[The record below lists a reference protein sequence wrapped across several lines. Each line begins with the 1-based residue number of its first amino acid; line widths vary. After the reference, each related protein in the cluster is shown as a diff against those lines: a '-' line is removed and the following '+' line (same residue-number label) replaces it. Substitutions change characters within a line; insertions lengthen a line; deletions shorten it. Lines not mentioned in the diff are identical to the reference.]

1 LPTPLTSYN
10 EYRRRIKIGS
20 FSDFW
25 ELEILDHCFM
35 KGSYTPPTN
44 IFVALSTADPTDSG
58 GSIAEP
64 GSNYGRKSTVSADW
78 TAASSG
84 ALDNANAITFAEA
97 TGSWGTITHF
107 ALFDHLTAG
116 NMLAHGALSTPQTI
130 ESGGTASFAAGALDV
145 SLD

>member
-1 LPTPLTSYN
+1 M
-10 EYRRRIKIGS
+10 GS

-25 ELEILDHCFM
+25 EVEILDHVFM
-35 KGSYTPPTN
+35 KGVYNPPSN

-64 GSNYGRKSTVSADW
+64 VGGSYARKSTAAADW
-78 TAASSG
+78 DAAVSG

-97 TGSWGTITHF
+97 TGSWGTISHF
-107 ALFDHLTAG
+107 ALYDALSGG
-116 NMLAHGALSTPQTI
+116 NMLAHGSLPTPKAI
-130 ESGGTASFAAGALDV
+130 DSGDTASFAAGNLDV

>member
-1 LPTPLTSYN
+1 MLFHNIITN
-10 EYRRRIKIGS
+10 NRRTNMGS
-20 FSDFW
+20 FGNFLEN
-25 ELEILDHCFM
+25 ELLDHVFM
-35 KGSYTPPTN
+35 KGSYTPPTS
-44 IFVALSTADPTDSG
+44 IYIALSTADPTDSG

-64 GSNYGRKSTVSADW
+64 TGGSYARKSTAGADW
-78 TAASSG
+78 DAAASG

-116 NMLAHGALSTPQTI
+116 NMLAHGALSASKTI
-130 ESGGTASFAAGALDV
+130 SDGDTASFAVGDLDV

>member
-1 LPTPLTSYN
+1 M
-10 EYRRRIKIGS
+10 GS
-20 FSDFW
+20 FSDYW

-35 KGSYTPPTN
+35 KGTYTPPTN

-64 GSNYGRKSTVSADW
+64 SGGSYARKSTASADW
-78 TAASSG
+78 DAAASG
-84 ALDNANAITFAEA
+84 ALDNANVITFAEA
-97 TGSWGTITHF
+97 SGSWGLITHF

-116 NMLAHGALSTPQTI
+116 NMLAHGALSASKTI
-130 ESGGTASFAAGALDV
+130 SDGDTASFAAGDLDV

>member
-1 LPTPLTSYN
+1 M
-10 EYRRRIKIGS
+10 GS

-44 IFVALSTADPTDSG
+44 IFIALSTADPTDSG

-64 GSNYGRKSTVSADW
+64 SGGSYARKSTAGADW
-78 TAASSG
+78 NAAASG
-84 ALDNANAITFAEA
+84 ALDNANTITFVEA

-107 ALFDHLTAG
+107 ALFDALTSG
-116 NMLAHGALSTPQTI
+116 NMLAHGALSASKPIT
-130 ESGGTASFAAGALDV
+130 SGDTAFFEVGDLDV